1 MRIKGEKTAV
11 KVIHCC
17 LFLQASIDGI
27 IPILQGRIMYRK
39 LETFIA
45 VSLLF
50 IPL

>member
-11 KVIHCC
+11 KVIHC

-27 IPILQGRIMYRK
+27 ISILQGMIMYGK